1 MSVRAPVAKLAPGE
15 RTLSAESS
23 QYLCRVLR
31 LRDGERFVA
40 FDPESRTEAE
50 ATILEASASA
60 ARVTVGECHAAS
72 VVAETPVALV
82 YGLAKGDKV
91 DSVVRDATELGAT
104 RIVIART
111 TRAVAKLDAERAGPK
126 VERWRRIAEQAAR
139 QCGRADPPVVL
150 GVLDWREALA
160 SAGAGASAGASNEAA
175 ASDEAAAKFCLW
187 ENATEPLA
195 PLLRDALARGAPIA
209 FAIGPEGGLTETEVE
224 EARVLGYAPVSLG
237 RFILRTETVAAAVL
251 GAVRILTVP

>member
-31 LRDGERFVA
+31 LREGERFVA

-50 ATILEASASA
+50 ATIVEASGSA
-60 ARVTVGECHAAS
+60 ARVTIGECHAAS

-91 DSVVRDATELGAT
+91 DAVVRDATELGAT
-104 RIVIART
+104 RIAIART
-111 TRAVAKLDAERAGPK
+111 TRAVAKLDGERAGTK
-126 VERWRRIAEQAAR
+126 VDRWRRIAEQAAR
-139 QCGRADPPVVL
+139 QCGRSDPPVVE
-150 GVLDWREALA
+150 GVLGWREALENA
-160 SAGAGASAGASNEAA
+160 SAAGA
-175 ASDEAAAKFCLW
+175 DAAKFCLW

-195 PLLRDALARGAPIA
+195 PLLRGALERGAPIA
-209 FAIGPEGGLTETEVE
+209 FAIGPEGGLTEAEVE

>member
-1 MSVRAPVAKLAPGE
+1 MSVRAPVAKLASGE

-31 LRDGERFVA
+31 LREGERFVA

-50 ATILEASASA
+50 ATILEASPVA
-60 ARVTVGECHAAS
+60 ARVTIGECHAAS

-111 TRAVAKLDAERAGPK
+111 TRAVAKLDAERAGTK
-126 VERWRRIAEQAAR
+126 LDRWRRIAEQAAR
-139 QCGRADPPVVL
+139 QCGRADPPVVE

-160 SAGAGASAGASNEAA
+160 SANAN
-175 ASDEAAAKFCLW
+175 DETAAKFCLW

-195 PLLRDALARGAPIA
+195 PLLRAAVGRGAAIS
-209 FAIGPEGGLTETEVE
+209 FAIGPEGGLTEAEVE

>member
-1 MSVRAPVAKLAPGE
+1 MSVRAPVAKLASGE

-31 LRDGERFVA
+31 LREGDRFVA

-50 ATILEASASA
+50 ATILEASGSA
-60 ARVTVGECHAAS
+60 ARVTIGECHAAS
-72 VVAETPVALV
+72 VVAGTPVALV

-91 DSVVRDATELGAT
+91 DAVVRDATELGAT

-111 TRAVAKLDAERAGPK
+111 TRAVAKLEGERAGAK
-126 VERWRRIAEQAAR
+126 VDRWRRIAEQAAR
-139 QCGRADPPVVL
+139 QCGRADPPVVD
-150 GVLDWREALA
+150 GVLGWRDALALA
-160 SAGAGASAGASNEAA
+160 SDG
-175 ASDEAAAKFCLW
+175 DAAKYCLW

-195 PLLRDALARGAPIA
+195 PLLRGALDRRAPIS
-209 FAIGPEGGLTETEVE
+209 FAIGPEGGLTEAEVE

-251 GAVRILTVP
+251 GAVRILTIP

>member
-1 MSVRAPVAKLAPGE
+1 MSVRAPVAKLASGE

-31 LRDGERFVA
+31 LREGERFVA

-50 ATILEASASA
+50 ATIVEASGSA
-60 ARVTVGECHAAS
+60 ARVTIGECHAAS

-91 DSVVRDATELGAT
+91 DGVVRDATELGAT

-111 TRAVAKLDAERAGPK
+111 TRAVAKLEGERAGTK
-126 VERWRRIAEQAAR
+126 VDRWRRIAEQAAR
-139 QCGRADPPVVL
+139 QCGRADPPVVD
-150 GVLDWREALA
+150 GVLGWREALEVA
-160 SAGAGASAGASNEAA
+160 SHEGAAR
-175 ASDEAAAKFCLW
+175 FCLW

-195 PLLRDALARGAPIA
+195 PLLRAALDRAAPIS
-209 FAIGPEGGLTETEVE
+209 FAIGPEGGLTGSEVE

>member
-1 MSVRAPVAKLAPGE
+1 MSVRAPVAKLASGE

-31 LRDGERFVA
+31 LREGEKFVA

-50 ATILEASASA
+50 AIILEASASA
-60 ARVTVGECHAAS
+60 ARVTVGDCHAAS
-72 VVAETPVALV
+72 VVADTPVALV

-111 TRAVAKLDAERAGPK
+111 TRAVAKLDGERAGTK

-139 QCGRADPPVVL
+139 QCGRADPPVVE

-160 SAGAGASAGASNEAA
+160 LASAEG
-175 ASDEAAAKFCLW
+175 AAKFCLW

-195 PLLRDALARGAPIA
+195 PELRAALGRGAPIS
-209 FAIGPEGGLTETEVE
+209 FAIGPEGGITEAEVQQ
-224 EARVLGYAPVSLG
+224 ARVLGYAPVSLG

>member
-1 MSVRAPVAKLAPGE
+1 MSVRAPVAKLASGE

-31 LRDGERFVA
+31 LREGERFVA

-60 ARVTVGECHAAS
+60 ARVTIGECHAAS
-72 VVAETPVALV
+72 VVAATPVALV

-91 DSVVRDATELGAT
+91 DGVVRDATELGAT

-111 TRAVAKLDAERAGPK
+111 TRAVAKLDGERAGTK
-126 VERWRRIAEQAAR
+126 VDRWRRIAEQAAR
-139 QCGRADPPVVL
+139 QCGRADPPFIDGVL
-150 GVLDWREALA
+150 GWRDALTLA
-160 SAGAGASAGASNEAA
+160 SD
-175 ASDEAAAKFCLW
+175 DESAAKFCLW

-195 PLLRDALARGAPIA
+195 PLLRDALSRGAPIVL
-209 FAIGPEGGLTETEVE
+209 AIGPEGGLTEAEVE

>member
-1 MSVRAPVAKLAPGE
+1 MSVRAPVAKLASGE
-15 RTLSAESS
+15 RTLTAESS

-31 LRDGERFVA
+31 LREGERFVA

-60 ARVTVGECHAAS
+60 ARVTIGECHAAS

-91 DSVVRDATELGAT
+91 DAVVRDATELGTT

-111 TRAVAKLDAERAGPK
+111 ARAVAKLDGERAGTK
-126 VERWRRIAEQAAR
+126 VDRWRRIAEQAAR
-139 QCGRADPPVVL
+139 QCGRADPPIVDGVL
-150 GVLDWREALA
+150 GWREALTL
-160 SAGAGASAGASNEAA
+160 

-187 ENATEPLA
+187 ENATAPLA
-195 PLLRDALARGAPIA
+195 PLLRGALGRGAPIA
-209 FAIGPEGGLTETEVE
+209 FAIGPEGGLTEAEVE